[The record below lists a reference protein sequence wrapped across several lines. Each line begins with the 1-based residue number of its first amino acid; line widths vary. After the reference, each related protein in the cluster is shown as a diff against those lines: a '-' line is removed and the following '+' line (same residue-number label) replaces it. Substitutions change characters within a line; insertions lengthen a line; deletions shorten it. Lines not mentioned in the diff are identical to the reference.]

1 MREDELLSLLRA
13 KFKEP
18 RIQEGLKLADAGV
31 RLTKDHTMVDA
42 GKGKFKDV
50 GIASIY
56 RTESKVELDLASL
69 SPRCLSCGLSRGAV
83 CRHNISLVIA
93 ANRQGFLPDEDIHKL
108 VGGLYETKDKGAELA
123 TRVCPSCR
131 RPLEVTSQVVCPN
144 CGRAVCPDCYRNQDR
159 MCARCYDVK
168 VLGKR
173 FMPAGVKAGAKDVL
187 RPLAKPAFVMLI
199 AYGFM
204 WLMFYSRPL
213 RDVHPLLPIALIVV
227 LVVVPIPIWAYLS
240 WRRKARSR

>member
-31 RLTKDHTMVDA
+31 RLQKDHTMVDA

-50 GIASIY
+50 GVASIS
-56 RTESKVELDLASL
+56 RTESKVELDLGSL

-83 CRHNISLVIA
+83 CKHNIAVVIA
-93 ANRQGFLPDEDIHKL
+93 SNRQGFLPDEDIRKL
-108 VGGLYETKDKGAELA
+108 VGALYMAGDKGAELA
-123 TRVCPSCR
+123 GRVCPSCR
-131 RPLEVTSQVVCPN
+131 KPLEVTAQAVCPS
-144 CGRAVCPDCYRNQDR
+144 CGRAVCPDCYRKQDR
-159 MCARCYDVK
+159 MCASCYDVK

-173 FMPAGVKAGAKDVL
+173 VMPAGMRAGARDILK
-187 RPLAKPAFVMLI
+187 PLAKPAFVMLL
-199 AYGFM
+199 AYGLM

-213 RDVHPLLPIALIVV
+213 RDVHPLLPITLIVV
-227 LVVVPIPIWAYLS
+227 LVVVPIPGWAYLS
-240 WRRKARSR
+240 WRRKAKTR